1 MININKFLNTYK
13 NELNNDLIL
22 GYYSHLL
29 TDTYFN
35 NVVYT
40 KCWVRDTNNN
50 IIGIKFKNN
59 KIKYID
65 IEDKKKQKRKYK
77 HKDFELYGKY
87 LYQDGLVDIPKDINI
102 VMSNIDKLIPKF
114 LNKELVNHRF
124 NYLQNEFSNFNKL
137 SLFERKFKHRYYLFT
152 KEELNTNFNDCVNYI
167 IKEIIKLG
175 DCLLYT
181 SDAADE

>member
-1 MININKFLNTYK
+1 MYIPNVGYK
-13 NELNNDLIL
+13 IQI
-22 GYYSHLL
+22 
-29 TDTYFN
+29 T
-35 NVVYT
+35 
-40 KCWVRDTNNN
+40 N
-50 IIGIKFKNN
+50 IIGIKFKNS

-124 NYLQNEFSNFNKL
+124 NYLQNEFF
-137 SLFERKFKHRYYLFT
+137 KF
-152 KEELNTNFNDCVNYI
+152 
-167 IKEIIKLG
+167 
-175 DCLLYT
+175 
-181 SDAADE
+181 

>member
-65 IEDKKKQKRKYK
+65 IEDKKKLKR
-77 HKDFELYGKY
+77 
-87 LYQDGLVDIPKDINI
+87 N
-102 VMSNIDKLIPKF
+102 S
-114 LNKELVNHRF
+114 
-124 NYLQNEFSNFNKL
+124 
-137 SLFERKFKHRYYLFT
+137 
-152 KEELNTNFNDCVNYI
+152 
-167 IKEIIKLG
+167 
-175 DCLLYT
+175 
-181 SDAADE
+181 

>member
-1 MININKFLNTYK
+1 MINISKFLNTYK

-40 KCWVRDTNNN
+40 KCWVQDTNNN
-50 IIGIKFKNN
+50 IIGIKFKNS

-65 IEDKKKQKRKYK
+65 IEDKKKQKKKYK

-137 SLFERKFKHRYYLFT
+137 SLFERKFKHRYCLFT
-152 KEELNTNFNDCVNYI
+152 KEELNTIFNDCVNYI

-175 DCLLYT
+175 DNKN
-181 SDAADE
+181 A